1 MFLLRGLFILATYC
15 IIIGMNQKARKEF
28 AAKHDRI
35 MTRMESPFHKPIAR
49 AIHQQILDITQVLK
63 EQGMTAAMAANERYI
78 VNLHLKLPI
87 ENIYKVFG
95 LYMARRTTREINKS
109 TRHEQ
114 KAGFGFDLEFLKQ
127 IIAYLQQYVFN
138 RVILPITQ
146 TTRDLILKK
155 LIEGEEKG
163 WGVDQIVR
171 ELELPDMTVGRART
185 IVRTE
190 SLKALQFGQETA
202 GAKSRWQYVSEW
214 ISARDHR
221 TRHSHRI
228 VDGEQ
233 VDEGTRFA
241 VPIFKRN
248 IQIGV
253 DLMKGP
259 GDPQASAGNV
269 INCRCTLVT
278 VAKRD
283 NNGRLVLKN
292 PTNSNISLVLQ

>member
-1 MFLLRGLFILATYC
+1 
-15 IIIGMNQKARKEF
+15 MNQQQRKEF
-28 AAKHDRI
+28 AAKHQRA
-35 MTRMESPFHKPIAR
+35 MNRMESPFHKPIAR
-49 AIHQQILDITQVLK
+49 AIHQQILDIIEALK
-63 EQGMTAAMAANERYI
+63 LHGITAAFAKNEMYM
-78 VNLHLKLPI
+78 VNHHLKTPI

-109 TRHEQ
+109 ARHEE
-114 KAGFGFDLEFLKQ
+114 KAGFGIDFEFLKE

-171 ELELPDMTVGRART
+171 ELELPDMTVSRART

-190 SLKALQFGQETA
+190 SLKAMEFGQKVA
-202 GAKSRWQYVSEW
+202 GANSRWQYVSEW
-214 ISARDHR
+214 IAARDHR

-241 VPIFKRN
+241 VPIFKGN

-283 NNGRLVLKN
+283 KNGRLVLKN